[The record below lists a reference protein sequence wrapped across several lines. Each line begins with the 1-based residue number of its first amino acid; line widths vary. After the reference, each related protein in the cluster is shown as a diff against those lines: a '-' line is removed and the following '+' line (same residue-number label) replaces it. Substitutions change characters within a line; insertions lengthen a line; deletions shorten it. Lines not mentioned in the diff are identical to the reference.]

1 MTGASPS
8 QTTTADPRSPSSSVD
23 TAPCTLQEFLLY
35 FLRLG
40 TFGFGGSIAGAAF
53 VLSKRVITNF
63 PTVLI
68 ALATLGVLSTVRK
81 VPESLLILAAG
92 VVGLLVQ
99 WAAHT

>member
-1 MTGASPS
+1 MTGAATSKS
-8 QTTTADPRSPSSSVD
+8 TTADQRSPSPSVD

-35 FLRLG
+35 FLQLATSG
-40 TFGFGGSIAGAAF
+40 VGGPIAGAAF
-53 VLSKRVITNF
+53 VLGKRAITDF

-81 VPESLLILAAG
+81 VPELLVTLATGA
-92 VVGLLVQ
+92 VGLLLQ

>member
-1 MTGASPS
+1 MTNASPFK
-8 QTTTADPRSPSSSVD
+8 TTTADQHSPSPCVD

-35 FLRLG
+35 FLQLG
-40 TFGFGGSIAGAAF
+40 TFGFGGPIVGAAF
-53 VLSKRVITNF
+53 VLGKRAITDF

-81 VPESLLILAAG
+81 VPEPLVILAAG
-92 VVGLLVQ
+92 AVGLLLQ